1 MTITLSGLLA
11 ADTPA
16 LRAVAAHWSRLVE
29 DVDAAVLDLG
39 AATQD
44 LPHHWSGPDAQAA
57 ADRAGTLRT
66 QIGNAHLKCAV
77 IATAMRTF
85 ADDLEQCKRMLDN
98 VVGEARGRGL
108 TIDLRSGTVTAPLG
122 APAGAGEQQ
131 LSVDAYAAQ
140 ISEIIQ
146 RADAADAKARAVLAD
161 NSIAE
166 WADLPTKLHYRERMD
181 DLDRMVFPTLTSD
194 SQAQVWQYAH
204 PVEKER
210 VIAEQPEVYGSA
222 PGVPPADRDRANRLL
237 LAREKSALLDQQ
249 AHATKEQHLA
259 VVNTRLAAI
268 DRLEQRLAGPG
279 ALLVDYRPGDE
290 ANTTVTPARAAG
302 TRSS

>member
-1 MTITLSGLLA
+1 MAVTLSGLLE

-16 LRAVAAHWSRLVE
+16 LRAVAARWSRLVE

-39 AATQD
+39 AATRD

-66 QIGNAHLKCAV
+66 QIGNAHRKCAT
-77 IATAMRTF
+77 IALAMRTF
-85 ADDLEQCKRMLDN
+85 ADDLDQCRRMLHN
-98 VVGEARGRGL
+98 VVDEARGRGI

-122 APAGAGEQQ
+122 GDGQQ
-131 LSVDAYAAQ
+131 HSVDAYAAQ

-146 RADAADAKARAVLAD
+146 RADAADAKAQKALQANRV
-161 NSIAE
+161 AE
-166 WADLPTKLHYRERMD
+166 WADLPTKLHYREQMD
-181 DLDRMVFPTLTSD
+181 ELDQSLFPTLAGD
-194 SQAQVWQYAH
+194 QQAQVWQYAH
-204 PVEKER
+204 PMEKER
-210 VIAEQPEVYGSA
+210 VITEQPEVYGAA

-259 VVNTRLAAI
+259 VVNGRLAAI
-268 DRLEQRLAGPG
+268 DRLEQRLAGPD

-290 ANTTVTPARAAG
+290 ANTTVTPARAAA

>member
-1 MTITLSGLLA
+1 MAVTLRGLLE

-16 LRAVAAHWSRLVE
+16 LRAVAARWSGLVE
-29 DVDAAVLDLG
+29 DVDTAVLDLG
-39 AATQD
+39 TATQD
-44 LPHHWSGPDAQAA
+44 LPHHWSGADAQAA

-66 QIGNAHLKCAV
+66 QIGNAHLKCAT
-77 IATAMRTF
+77 IAAAMRTF
-85 ADDLEQCKRMLDN
+85 ADDLEQCRRMLHN
-98 VVGEARGRGL
+98 VVEEARSRGL
-108 TIDLRSGTVTAPLG
+108 TIDLRSGTITAPLG
-122 APAGAGEQQ
+122 ALAGADEQQ
-131 LSVDAYAAQ
+131 RSVDAYAAQ

-146 RADAADAKARAVLAD
+146 RADAADARASAALQA
-161 NSIAE
+161 NSVAE
-166 WADLPTKLHYRERMD
+166 WADLPTDLHYSEQMD
-181 DLDRMVFPTLTSD
+181 AVDQVAFPTLTSA

-204 PVEKER
+204 PLEKER
-210 VIAEQPEVYGSA
+210 VIAEQPAVYGAA

-249 AHATKEQHLA
+249 AHATKEQHLT
-259 VVNTRLAAI
+259 VVNGRLAAI